1 MLALA
6 GAVCAC
12 STQKIEKQNDDEN
25 AKISE
30 ARVKLGE
37 SFTENL
43 PLYSPVVIRF
53 RNGQN

>member
-6 GAVCAC
+6 GALCAC
-12 STQKIEKQNDDEN
+12 STQKTEKQNDDEN

-30 ARVKLGE
+30 ARVKLDG

-43 PLYSPVVIRF
+43 PPYSLVVIRF
-53 RNGQN
+53 PKG